1 MNKTSDPG
9 RPVRVLLA
17 DDQALI
23 VAALTTILQSRGDIR
38 VVDTAST
45 GAEAVDKAGEQAV
58 DVAVL
63 DIRMPGGDGI
73 DAAAAIRRSHPEV
86 RILMLTTFD
95 DEELVARALRVGVQG
110 FLLKDTAPDAL
121 IDAVH
126 RVYAGASVLS
136 PEVTGYVI
144 DAFRR
149 NSEHPEHPDHP
160 AQPSGLLGTLTPR
173 ETDVLAGVA
182 RAETN
187 AEIAAHLFIGE
198 ETVKTYVSRLLAK
211 LGVRDRVGLAV
222 RAHECGVGTGG
233 VPPRGGQPPH

>member
-1 MNKTSDPG
+1 MSVTSDPG

-38 VVDTAST
+38 VVATAST
-45 GAEAVDKAGEQAV
+45 GSEAVDKAGEQEV

-126 RVYAGASVLS
+126 RVHAGASVLS

-149 NSEHPEHPDHP
+149 NSEHPEHS